1 MSTKLG
7 MDGHQGGVL
16 VPLVEQGEGSLK
28 EEDKDCI
35 VKEETDSFDKDE
47 DSCNTLSSFSPAVS
61 RRITSKSTSRITM
74 GVRGIKALEEWCRRA
89 VQVRSR

>member
-1 MSTKLG
+1 
-7 MDGHQGGVL
+7 MDGHQGGGL
-16 VPLVEQGEGSLK
+16 VPLVEQGEGALK

-35 VKEETDSFDKDE
+35 IKEETDSFDKDE
-47 DSCNTLSSFSPAVS
+47 DSYNTQSSVSPAVS

-74 GVRGIKALEEWCRRA
+74 GVRGIRALEEWCRRA

>member
-1 MSTKLG
+1 
-7 MDGHQGGVL
+7 MDGHQGGGL
-16 VPLVEQGEGSLK
+16 VPLEEQGEGALR
-28 EEDKDCI
+28 EED
-35 VKEETDSFDKDE
+35 KEETDSFDKDE

-74 GVRGIKALEEWCRRA
+74 GVRGIRALEEWCRRA